1 MGACVRFPGSDVC
14 PWAFAGDVPLHL
26 SIREASDTGQ
36 PVVFA
41 QPESE
46 EVSYTFVCLSFCEIQ
61 TTGAIRSSMLC
72 TGLTHR
78 QRPLTFTL
86 SHSSRPAL
94 DCQCGYRSLS
104 STVDSCP
111 PSHFLMKNP

>member
-1 MGACVRFPGSDVC
+1 MGAHVSFPGSDVC

-46 EVSYTFVCLSFCEIQ
+46 EVSYTFVCLSFC
-61 TTGAIRSSMLC
+61 AM
-72 TGLTHR
+72 
-78 QRPLTFTL
+78 
-86 SHSSRPAL
+86 
-94 DCQCGYRSLS
+94 YSL
-104 STVDSCP
+104 
-111 PSHFLMKNP
+111 

>member
-14 PWAFAGDVPLHL
+14 PWTFAGDVPLHL

-61 TTGAIRSSMLC
+61 TAGAIRSSVLVHGAD
-72 TGLTHR
+72 T
-78 QRPLTFTL
+78 
-86 SHSSRPAL
+86 
-94 DCQCGYRSLS
+94 
-104 STVDSCP
+104 
-111 PSHFLMKNP
+111 